1 MFPDRLHS
9 FINKT
14 LFDSLHLLCY
24 FLAAKGFPAV
34 QQKNHLEKAVPTEP
48 TFAQIAGIAVPQ
60 LGLMLCHLGV
70 SLTDLWVAGRIDTA
84 VVASLGIVS
93 QVFTLLML
101 ITSIAGSGCLA
112 AVSQALGAGL
122 ALRARRYAGLIVS
135 LAFCAG
141 SLVGLVGY
149 LSLPLLFSLLRVP
162 EPLAPVVRVFVSV
175 YCLNLPFFYA
185 LILLNSVFRAYKLV
199 RLPFFALLL
208 VFMVNLAGSLGFGLG
223 YWGLPNCGY
232 AGIAWAT
239 FASTL
244 VGLACNLLAVRRHA
258 VIRRDS
264 FAPWRWNIRALPFL
278 LRVGVPS
285 ALGQM
290 AEHGGRIVMLGLVA
304 TLPGSVDILAG
315 MTLGLRV
322 HAVLMFPLGAI
333 SLSMA
338 IFSGHMLGA
347 GDTESL
353 FRFGKKTAATTG
365 LLFAIPAIALY
376 TFREPI
382 AALLASDPN
391 AIRHAA
397 TYLSFACLGVPALAC
412 GMTLN
417 GFFSGAGATPLGLIA
432 GCLSMWAVQV
442 PLGWYL
448 AHIQGWGEQGVFMG
462 ILCAEFVFAGCIIAL
477 YASRKWLHFGLR
489 KRKHPGQGRLR

>member
-1 MFPDRLHS
+1 M
-9 FINKT
+9 
-14 LFDSLHLLCY
+14 
-24 FLAAKGFPAV
+24 
-34 QQKNHLEKAVPTEP
+34 QQKAHSEKAAPTEP
-48 TFAQIAGIAVPQ
+48 TFKQVAGLAVPQ
-60 LGLMLCHLGV
+60 VGLMLCHLGV
-70 SLTDLWVAGRIDTA
+70 SLTDLWVAGKIDTS

-101 ITSIAGSGCLA
+101 ITSVAGSGCLA

-135 LAFCAG
+135 LALCAG
-141 SLVGLVGY
+141 SIVGLLGY
-149 LSLPLLFSLLRVP
+149 FSLPLIFSLLRVP
-162 EPLAPVVRVFVSV
+162 ESLAPIVRIFVVV

-208 VFMVNLAGSLGFGLG
+208 VFSANLVGSLGFGLG
-223 YWGLPNCGY
+223 YGGLPNYGY
-232 AGIAWAT
+232 AGVAWAT

-244 VGLACNLLAVRRHA
+244 VGLACNVLAVKRHD

-285 ALGQM
+285 ALGQLV
-290 AEHGGRIVMLGLVA
+290 EHGGRITMLGLVA

-315 MTLGLRV
+315 MTLGSRI
-322 HAVLMFPLGAI
+322 HTVLMFPLGAI

-338 IFSGHMLGA
+338 IISGHMLGS
-347 GDTESL
+347 GDTASL
-353 FRFGKKTAATTG
+353 FRFGKKTALATSV
-365 LLFAIPAIALY
+365 LFAIPAVVLY
-376 TFREPI
+376 TFRYPV
-382 AALLASDPN
+382 AALLTSDPN
-391 AIRHAA
+391 AIYLAA
-397 TYLSFACLGVPALAC
+397 NYLSFVCLGVPAMAC
-412 GMTLN
+412 AATLN
-417 GFFSGAGATPLGLIA
+417 GVFSGAGATPLGLIA
-432 GCLSMWAVQV
+432 GCVSMWAVQV

-477 YASRKWLHFGLR
+477 FASRKWQNYGIR
-489 KRKHPGQGRLR
+489 KYKHH

>member
-1 MFPDRLHS
+1 M
-9 FINKT
+9 
-14 LFDSLHLLCY
+14 
-24 FLAAKGFPAV
+24 
-34 QQKNHLEKAVPTEP
+34 QQKNRPERTVPTAP
-48 TFAQIAGIAVPQ
+48 SLPQIARLAVPQ

-70 SLTDLWVAGRIDTA
+70 SLTDLWVAGKIDTA

-93 QVFTLLML
+93 QVFMLLML
-101 ITSIAGSGCLA
+101 ITSVAGSGCLA

-122 ALRARRYAGLIVS
+122 TLRARRYAGLIVS

-141 SLVGLVGY
+141 SLVGMLGY

-162 EPLAPVVRVFVSV
+162 ESLAPIVRVFVSV

-199 RLPFFALLL
+199 HLPFFALLL
-208 VFMVNLAGSLGFGLG
+208 VFLVNLVGSLGFGLG
-223 YWGLPNCGY
+223 YWGLPIYGY
-232 AGIAWAT
+232 AGVAWST
-239 FASTL
+239 FVSTL
-244 VGLACNLLAVRRHA
+244 VGLSCNMLTVKRHG
-258 VIRRDS
+258 VIQRDS

-278 LRVGVPS
+278 LRIGIPS

-290 AEHGGRIVMLGLVA
+290 AEHSGRIVMLGLVA

-322 HAVLMFPLGAI
+322 HAVLMFPLGAV

-338 IFSGHMLGA
+338 IFSGHMLGS

-353 FRFGKKTAATTG
+353 FRFGKKAAVTATA
-365 LLFAIPAIALY
+365 LFAIPAVALY
-376 TFREPI
+376 TLREPL
-382 AALLASDPN
+382 ASLLTSDPN
-391 AIRHAA
+391 AIHHAA
-397 TYLSFACLGVPALAC
+397 TYLSFACLGIPVLAC
-412 GMTLN
+412 GTTLN
-417 GFFSGAGATPLGLIA
+417 GLFSGAGATPLGLVA
-432 GCLSMWAVQV
+432 GCTSIWAVQV

-448 AHIQGWGEQGVFMG
+448 AHVQGWAEQGVFMS

-477 YASRKWLHFGLR
+477 FASRKWLYFGIR
-489 KRKHPGQGRLR
+489 KRKLHGQGKSR